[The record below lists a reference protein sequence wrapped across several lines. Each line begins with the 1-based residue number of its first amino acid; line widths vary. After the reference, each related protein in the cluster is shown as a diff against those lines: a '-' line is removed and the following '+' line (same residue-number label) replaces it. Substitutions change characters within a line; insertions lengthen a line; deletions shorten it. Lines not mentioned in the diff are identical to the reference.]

1 MGFSSFGFLN
11 FCYRLWRSKKFRKF
25 VIGFGFLAFVFYTI
39 ISNTNIVFGAQ
50 SDAEYTTD
58 TTINILESYQRN
70 VDIFVKSFNTFYGK
84 NDTATQRFNQL
95 FNSITATGINLNLY
109 LRHYSVDNDN
119 LNILLYSKNN
129 YNISNQVTT
138 NWSPDGPNASY
149 NMVPTTGYN
158 ITFSYNMNIGYQ
170 TLNPGTIGSV
180 SVTDFIP
187 SVLLYRMP
195 SEIVECMEKAG
206 YTYNGPIVDIQQNI
220 EDLKQTMEDIKGDIE
235 KTERTEEEQEEQE
248 QAMEDMSS
256 EIVGATE
263 TNESESLVTNMN
275 SYFDSLTNTL
285 TYNEFIVDSITIPIP
300 FTTQSVILRSDL
312 LDMVV
317 SNWNFNP
324 LGSTMRGFI
333 QTIWFFVFGKL
344 IFDLIWRIVEY
355 FGSGEFLNDEGYKSF
370 RSILHANYSGISPLM
385 L

>member
-25 VIGFGFLAFVFYTI
+25 VIGFGFLAFVLSTI
-39 ISNTNIVFGAQ
+39 ISNTTFAAQ
-50 SDAEYTTD
+50 SDSEFTTD
-58 TTINILESYQRN
+58 TTIAILEAYQRN
-70 VDIFVKSFNTFYGK
+70 VDVFVKSFNLYYGK
-84 NDTATQRFNQL
+84 NDTYTSRFNSL
-95 FNSITATGINLNLY
+95 FNSLSSTYTNNFLY
-109 LRHYSVDNDN
+109 LRHYSIDNEN
-119 LNILLYSKNN
+119 LNCLLYRRES

-138 NWSPDGPNASY
+138 NWLCDGSNGSY
-149 NMVPTTGYN
+149 MAIPTTGYN
-158 ITFSYNMNIGYQ
+158 ITFYANMNISYNNSVPSGV
-170 TLNPGTIGSV
+170 GSV
-180 SVTDFIP
+180 SVSDFIP
-187 SVLLYRMP
+187 SVLMYRLP

-206 YTYNGPIVDIQQNI
+206 YTYAGPIVDIQQNI
-220 EDLKQTMEDIKGDIE
+220 EDMKQTMEDIKGDLE

-263 TNESESLVTNMN
+263 TTESESLVTNMN
-275 SYFDSLTNTL
+275 NYFDSLTNTL
-285 TYNEFIVDSITIPIP
+285 TYNEFVVDSITIPIP